1 MIIIVIVQRLHYY
14 LLIYIKRNNTNYY
27 ILFTLYYLIN
37 YIFSIFIFD
46 KTLKRNHRGT
56 IHLNIN
62 KCLC

>member
-1 MIIIVIVQRLHYY
+1 MIIIVIVQHLHYY

-46 KTLKRNHRGT
+46 KILKWNQRGT
-56 IHLNIN
+56 LQHYTFRY
-62 KCLC
+62 K